1 MSITLEHIKREEMN
15 NLSEHINTCVWDPL
29 FREFL
34 GRSDKADACLMLEAF
49 LISKSGKDGVSDSSI
64 SSYNREK
71 AFNETHVYENP
82 LVMIVLFRACA
93 ICSHVCPT

>member
-1 MSITLEHIKREEMN
+1 
-15 NLSEHINTCVWDPL
+15 
-29 FREFL
+29 
-34 GRSDKADACLMLEAF
+34 MLEAF
-49 LISKSGKDGVSDSSI
+49 LISKSGNDGVSDSSV

-93 ICSHVCPT
+93 ICSHVCPR